1 MNSKKKAF
9 LEKFCVK
16 ESINLIVLE
25 TFAVTGISLW
35 VGWGGT
41 ALSVHTSQPIRAPST
56 SHQIFTSSPTK
67 SLLPHIVI

>member
-41 ALSVHTSQPIRAPST
+41 AL
-56 SHQIFTSSPTK
+56 
-67 SLLPHIVI
+67 